1 MFIKYHSLVNDY
13 NVNLDYVDLDTP
25 VYVTEKI
32 DGSNVSLCVKS
43 DGTYRWA
50 SRNKL
55 VADDWNGIDEV
66 VPEEVIQK
74 VTEFAVEY
82 GIQINLYGEVFSNK
96 ILRRIPYGSTKVR
109 FYDIAIDGNMLSSA
123 CFYNLIS
130 YLCMFEFVLL
140 PIVYLSL
147 GEALAIDVEEFP
159 SNYATAMAEGIVI
172 KPAFATEFNSRV
184 PAIKKKRKEFFEKR
198 SKIKKE
204 VSVPIP
210 DEYLAYLNESRVL
223 SVISKHGEVDRKMI
237 GQIIKETA
245 LDALEDIKKGHDIE
259 PELEKSFLK
268 YSGKVLGRIVPPLIK
283 V

>member
-13 NVNLDYVDLDTP
+13 NVDLNYVDLDTP

-32 DGSNVSLCVKS
+32 DGSNVSLCVNP

-74 VTEFAVEY
+74 VTDFAVEY

-109 FYDIAIDGNMLSSA
+109 FYDIAIDGNMMPSY
-123 CFYNLIS
+123 CFYNAMEYMEIRDYALD
-130 YLCMFEFVLL
+130 
-140 PIVYLSL
+140 PIHHFTLRR
-147 GEALAIDVEEFP
+147 ALDIDVEEYR
-159 SNYATAMAEGIVI
+159 SYYANAMAEGIVI
-172 KPAFATEFNSRV
+172 KPAFTTEFNSRV

-245 LDALEDIKKGHDIE
+245 LDALEDIKKEHDIE